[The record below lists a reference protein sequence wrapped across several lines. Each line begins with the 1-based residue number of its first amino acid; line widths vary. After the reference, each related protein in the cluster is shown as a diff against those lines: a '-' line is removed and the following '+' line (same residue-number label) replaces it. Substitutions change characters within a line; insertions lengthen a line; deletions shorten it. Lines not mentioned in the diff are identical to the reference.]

1 MNLTMNE
8 RHQASR
14 LTDYRDQISSALF
27 HMHRILT
34 TYFPDENNNIKCVID
49 MQNIL
54 DNHLGPMIQEI
65 SLNNKRN

>member
-1 MNLTMNE
+1 MSLTMNE

-14 LTDYRDQISSALF
+14 LTDYRDQIASALF

-34 TYFPDENNNIKCVID
+34 TYFPDENNKIKCVID

-54 DNHLGPMIQEI
+54 DNDMELIVEEI
-65 SLNNKRN
+65 SLNNKKN